1 MSLLDWLKVIEDFLK
16 GDHMPMV
23 LIDSKEWNQLV
34 NRINS
39 LGTKVDTL
47 LAFSTK
53 GVDKAKVEDF
63 MASTGKTLDDI
74 IADIKDLGT
83 KEDGLVTLMN
93 GLEQQL
99 KDALAGVSLP
109 PDVQAKIDA
118 AFDAVESRK
127 QAIQDAIDANTPP
140 SPPVEPAP
148 PVDPNAPQ
156 VNPL

>member
-1 MSLLDWLKVIEDFLK
+1 
-16 GDHMPMV
+16 MV

-47 LAFSTK
+47 LARSNQ

-99 KDALAGVSLP
+99 KDALAGISLP

-118 AFDAVESRK
+118 AFDAVEARK

-140 SPPVEPAP
+140 SPPVEP